1 MTNLFVNERR
11 LLPTLTYSSTRPPP
25 LASPHRTIRVRR
37 QYCFQARMP
46 RASTTDRE
54 RSVRRSVNYAEPK
67 PNTLRD
73 HPTQVKCA
81 SSGGSQAPTD
91 NNIAIVSERRRKW
104 VRLRLPVDDKESDI
118 AQSDEES
125 LAGSRV
131 RTTGLANVN
140 TQRRSAVV
148 SASRRS

>member
-1 MTNLFVNERR
+1 MLSRSPTRAYPMRHSSHLTHPYGKMRR
-11 LLPTLTYSSTRPPP
+11 
-25 LASPHRTIRVRR
+25 
-37 QYCFQARMP
+37 
-46 RASTTDRE
+46 
-54 RSVRRSVNYAEPK
+54 
-67 PNTLRD
+67 LRD

-131 RTTGLANVN
+131 CMTGLANVN
-140 TQRRSAVV
+140 TQRQSAAV
-148 SASRRS
+148 SASRLS